1 MRSLFEVVVVL
12 YNMTFS
18 ESPTVVSLNKLL
30 SSGAFPEIRKILIFD
45 NSVSST
51 IPEGLD
57 KRFVYYHSKTNV
69 GLAKA
74 YNYALS
80 QSVDDTEWLV
90 TMDQDTLITA
100 DYLTELVKYH
110 DISSDIVLLAPLV
123 KDQNQ
128 QISPVFGDSLRPL
141 HKDLP
146 KKNQSYSQMVMVIN
160 SGATIR
166 VSFMREI
173 GGYNLDFPLDY
184 LDHWLCWKVFKE
196 QKKIFILNVTLQH
209 ELSVLNYAD
218 QMNISRYKSIMHAEA
233 IYYSSYAGD
242 LFIAYR
248 KQLFFRGCK
257 QILTGKF
264 NYGKLTFIYFFTIRL
279 SE

>member
-1 MRSLFEVVVVL
+1 MFEVVVVL

>member
-1 MRSLFEVVVVL
+1 MFEVVVVL
-12 YNMTFS
+12 YNMTYS
-18 ESPTVVSLNKLL
+18 ESPTIVSLNQLL
-30 SSGAFPEIRKILIFD
+30 ASGAFPEIRKILIFD

-146 KKNQSYSQMVMVIN
+146 KKNQLYSQMVMVIN

-166 VSFMREI
+166 VSFMRKI

>member
-1 MRSLFEVVVVL
+1 MRGLFEVVVVL

-45 NSVSST
+45 NSESST

-74 YNYALS
+74 YNYTLS
-80 QSVDDTEWLV
+80 QSFDDTEWLV

-100 DYLTELVKYH
+100 DYLTEIVKHH

-209 ELSVLNYAD
+209 ELSVLNYVD

-264 NYGKLTFIYFFTIRL
+264 NYGKLTFIYFFHN
-279 SE
+279 SFK